1 MRDATAFRV
10 SSQRR
15 YWLTRGVAA
24 AAFAIVCAA
33 GLRQGSGP
41 AAALGVVGLA
51 LFGTL
56 ALYALRQGLR
66 TRPRLTLD
74 AIGFDAPDLGVGP
87 IAWSEVEHVQV
98 FGSREAPFIA
108 FHVRDPATLAARM
121 PAWPRLV
128 QRLLRAQGLPAFA
141 VNLIGV
147 DRDPADIAEWAKAW
161 WSDVARP

>member
-1 MRDATAFRV
+1 MRDATCFRV

-24 AAFAIVCAA
+24 AAFAVVCAA
-33 GLRQGSGP
+33 ALRQGSGP
-41 AAALGVVGLA
+41 AAALGVAGLA
-51 LFGTL
+51 LFGLL

-74 AIGFDAPDLGVGP
+74 ASGFDAPDLGVGP
-87 IAWSEVEHVQV
+87 IAWSAVEHVQV

-108 FHVRDPATLAARM
+108 FHVRDPAAVVARM
-121 PAWPRLV
+121 PAWPRFV
-128 QRLLRAQGLPAFA
+128 QRLLRAQGLPPFA

-161 WSDVARP
+161 WSETARP

>member
-24 AAFAIVCAA
+24 GAFAVVCAA
-33 GLRQGSGP
+33 SLRRGSGP
-41 AAALGVVGLA
+41 AAALGVAGLL
-51 LFGTL
+51 LFGSL

-74 AIGFDAPDLGVGP
+74 ATGFDAPDLGVGP

-108 FHVRDPATLAARM
+108 FHVRDPAAFAARM
-121 PAWPRLV
+121 PPWPRVV
-128 QRLLRAQGLPAFA
+128 QRVLRAQGLPAFA